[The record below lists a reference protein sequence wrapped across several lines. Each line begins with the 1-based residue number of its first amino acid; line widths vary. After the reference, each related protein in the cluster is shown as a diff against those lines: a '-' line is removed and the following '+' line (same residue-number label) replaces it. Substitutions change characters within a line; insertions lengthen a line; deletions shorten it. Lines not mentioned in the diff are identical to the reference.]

1 MIRTIAVVS
10 SKCFKHRLVGSAST
24 NTSPSSIFRT
34 FVLSSPTSKDAA
46 SHRPDPTARRP
57 TKVCDPYGQ
66 GGRPLEHSDAK
77 GLLSTLDA
85 GWFLTEINS
94 SDNNRSD
101 KDGDNNKTSSVPAS
115 EIISHGAPK
124 SLAKEFF
131 HPDFICGSKFISIVS
146 AVAHNNNH
154 YPKIS
159 LERRLMKR
167 EKAWRVV
174 TKVCCY
180 TPTLGGLS
188 FNDFHVA
195 MLIDVEASRPEMD
208 RILIAESESLKKH
221 I

>member
-1 MIRTIAVVS
+1 MIRRVDVA
-10 SKCFKHRLVGSAST
+10 SKHLKHRLVIDGAKSSQ
-24 NTSPSSIFRT
+24 SSIFRS
-34 FVLSSPTSKDAA
+34 FVSPPPSNDAV
-46 SHRPDPTARRP
+46 HRPDPTARRP
-57 TKVCDPYGQ
+57 TRVCDPYGQ

-77 GLLSTLDA
+77 GLLSTLDN
-85 GWFLTEINS
+85 GWFLIGSSTENVKIEDSINS
-94 SDNNRSD
+94 TTKSTAEILNR
-101 KDGDNNKTSSVPAS
+101 
-115 EIISHGAPK
+115 IPK
-124 SLAKEFF
+124 SLTKEFF

-174 TKVCCY
+174 TKICCY

-195 MLIDVEASRPEMD
+195 MLVDVEVARPEMD
-208 RILIAESESLKKH
+208 GILIAESESSKKH